1 MIHENLNVQW
11 NEQQE
16 CGRGLKLITKP
27 GVDKVKAS
35 F

>member
-16 CGRGLKLITKP
+16 CGRGLKLITRP
-27 GVDKVKAS
+27 GGR
-35 F
+35 